1 MKVAIIDDEPLAR
14 DELRRMLR
22 VHADVQIVAEAA
34 NVAEGLQAIARE
46 APDLIFLDIQM
57 PDGSGFDLL
66 AALDAVPAVIF
77 TTAYDRFAIR
87 AFDVNA
93 LDYLLKPIEDD
104 RLAQAVQK
112 AARGIAA
119 AVKAPVQRGS
129 RAGVESPA
137 AAGVVAPRP
146 DQALTQEDARASA
159 ASSVAA
165 DGKVFIQDGER
176 CWFVELERIMLFE
189 SEGNYTRVYFD
200 QHRPLMLR
208 SLVQLEARIDPAQF
222 VRTSRSQIVNMR
234 FVAEMTPSPAG
245 GLTLVLQNG
254 MRVAMSRRR
263 STAFKQGYKL

>member
-22 VHADVQIVAEAA
+22 VHAGVRIVAEAA
-34 NVAEGLQAIARE
+34 NVAEGLQAVARA

-66 AALDAVPAVIF
+66 AALDVAPAVIF
-77 TTAYDRFAIR
+77 TTAYDRYAIR

-104 RLAQAVQK
+104 RLAQALQK
-112 AARGIAA
+112 AMRGMAGAA
-119 AVKAPVQRGS
+119 AAQ
-129 RAGVESPA
+129 AGGPA
-137 AAGVVAPRP
+137 LEK
-146 DQALTQEDARASA
+146 DQAPSPP
-159 ASSVAA
+159 AA

-208 SLVQLEARIDPAQF
+208 SLVQLEARLDPARF

-245 GLTLVLQNG
+245 GLVLVLQDG

>member
-22 VHADVQIVAEAA
+22 VHTGVQIVAEAA
-34 NVAEGLQAIARE
+34 SVAEGLQVIAR
-46 APDLIFLDIQM
+46 AMPDLIFLDIQM

-66 AALDAVPAVIF
+66 SALDVAPAVIF

-104 RLAQAVQK
+104 RLAQALHK
-112 AARGIAA
+112 AERGVA
-119 AVKAPVQRGS
+119 AVAGGAGAGSAPADAPALKTALHPAPDQKPVQIQGGEPEQ
-129 RAGVESPA
+129 GVQPA
-137 AAGVVAPRP
+137 AP
-146 DQALTQEDARASA
+146 
-159 ASSVAA
+159 

-208 SLVQLEARIDPAQF
+208 SLVQLEARLDPAHF